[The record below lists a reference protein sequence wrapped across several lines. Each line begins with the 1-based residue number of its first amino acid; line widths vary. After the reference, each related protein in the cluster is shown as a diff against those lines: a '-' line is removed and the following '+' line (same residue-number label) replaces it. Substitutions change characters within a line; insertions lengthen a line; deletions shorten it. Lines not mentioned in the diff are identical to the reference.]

1 MDDRSDRSKNAFAIA
16 AMILGICS
24 ILFICTLY
32 LPIPLGALGCLFV
45 ILSKR
50 RGKAMS
56 GAAITG
62 LITSILGILCGLFI
76 LIVSLFSA
84 FTLFKPENREMLDS
98 IFEQTYG
105 VNFQEYLE
113 RLYGEDFDF
122 DSYMEQFENFY
133 NSVR

>member
-1 MDDRSDRSKNAFAIA
+1 MDYRSTRSGNGFAIA

-24 ILFICTLY
+24 LLFFCTVY

-62 LITSILGILCGLFI
+62 LITSILGMLCGAFI

-84 FTLFKPENREMLDS
+84 FTLLRPENRELLDS
-98 IFEQTYG
+98 MFEQTYG
-105 VNFQEYLE
+105 MDFQEYFE
-113 RLYGEDFDF
+113 MIYGDDFDF
-122 DSYMEQFENFY
+122 DSYMEQFERFY
-133 NSVR
+133 

>member
-1 MDDRSDRSKNAFAIA
+1 MDYRSNRSGNGFAIA

-24 ILFICTLY
+24 LLLFCTVY
-32 LPIPLGALGCLFV
+32 LPVPLGALGCLFV
-45 ILSKR
+45 ILAKR

-62 LITSILGILCGLFI
+62 LITSILGMLCGAFI

-84 FTLFKPENREMLDS
+84 FTLLRPENRELLDS

-105 VNFQEYLE
+105 VDFQEYFE
-113 RLYGEDFDF
+113 TIYGDDFDF
-122 DSYMEQFENFY
+122 DSYMQQFERFY
-133 NSVR
+133 Q

>member
-1 MDDRSDRSKNAFAIA
+1 MDYRSNRSGKGFAIA

-24 ILFICTLY
+24 LLLFCTVY

-50 RGKAMS
+50 RGKALS

-62 LITSILGILCGLFI
+62 LITSILGMLCGACI

-84 FTLFKPENREMLDS
+84 FTLLRPENRELLDS
-98 IFEQTYG
+98 MFEQTYG
-105 VNFQEYLE
+105 MDFQEYFE
-113 RLYGEDFDF
+113 MFYGEDFDF
-122 DSYMEQFENFY
+122 DNYMEQLERFY
-133 NSVR
+133 